1 MSIKKAADVLKIYS
15 TFFITTHINPEGDSL
30 GSQLALCQ
38 LLEKMGKKAIMIN
51 DHKVPGA
58 YQFLPKSDSI
68 RTRIDKNIDYD
79 VAVVVDAPNLDRIGR
94 AREVLHDGKLILNID
109 HHISNTNFGKINWID
124 AKACSC
130 GEMIFELYKHM
141 DCEIDKDIATNLYV
155 AILTDTGSFK
165 YSNTTS
171 RTHKIASELI
181 EYGLDINKIQENIY
195 ERKNLGEIKLLGLAL
210 SGIQT
215 DATGKIAYVAVTN
228 NMAEEC
234 GVDLKGTEEF
244 VNFPRAVDGT
254 EVALFFRE
262 EKDDKIHVS
271 FRSKSSVDVN
281 KIASAFGGGGHI
293 KAAGCLTKG
302 TIDEVKERVLAETA
316 REIAQK
322 PAEGV
327 VEGKS

>member
-1 MSIKKAADVLKIYS
+1 
-15 TFFITTHINPEGDSL
+15 
-30 GSQLALCQ
+30 
-38 LLEKMGKKAIMIN
+38 
-51 DHKVPGA
+51 
-58 YQFLPKSDSI
+58 
-68 RTRIDKNIDYD
+68 
-79 VAVVVDAPNLDRIGR
+79 
-94 AREVLHDGKLILNID
+94 
-109 HHISNTNFGKINWID
+109 
-124 AKACSC
+124 
-130 GEMIFELYKHM
+130 M